1 MSPTERPRSILV
13 PVLDGDITESAFAY
27 ARTLLASR
35 DARLVILCVA
45 RADAAGGCDG
55 HAGVL
60 RDEVATPRWR
70 QLAAVVRPDRVFV
83 DAVIGDAATVI
94 RAQADRFGSDVVI
107 LGEPQGSRAGTAW
120 IRDAIA
126 QLRRDEPGRVRV
138 IGQRRRAR
146 ALPAW
151 ATRFPTT
158 GTLQEATS

>member
-35 DARLVILCVA
+35 DARLVSLCVA

-55 HAGVL
+55 RAGVL
-60 RDEVATPRWR
+60 RDEVVAPRWR
-70 QLAAVVRPDRVFV
+70 QLATLVRPGRVFV

-94 RAQADRFGSDVVI
+94 RAQADRFGSDVII
-107 LGEPQGSRAGTAW
+107 LGEPQGSRAVTAW

-126 QLRRDEPGRVRV
+126 QLRREAPGRVRV

-151 ATRFPTT
+151 ATRLPIT
-158 GTLQEATS
+158 GTLQETTS